1 MALSQN
7 VVINFLTKF
16 DKKGLQR
23 ATKELKGF
31 DKVIASSKFATKA
44 ALVTAGIGAA
54 IALDRLARS
63 SVRAALEQERLD
75 KSIEQSL
82 TSINELGSLAGV
94 KTFITDLQTATNITE
109 DELTPALNGLI
120 ISTGN
125 LSKAQSLLGVA
136 IDTSKGSGVDLLSVT
151 DALGKANRGQF
162 RALGQLG
169 LGFNAVTAEE
179 MGLADITDYLTLKF
193 GGAAQR
199 ATETFGSKLDD
210 LTISAGEAQENLGQG
225 FITAAEIIIGSSG
238 ATDVFGSKLEQLGL
252 NGGYILISLADKIDK
267 IRDAFQS
274 LGKSIDADPILS
286 KIFTF
291 QSIPVLPG
299 LYDGLKKLFG
309 GIAADGKKISETT
322 KETVEQTKE
331 QKEAAAKL
339 AALQAKFDKFAAA
352 ALDKTKKLTKEKAA
366 QAALD
371 KKKAELESMFDIEKI
386 NLQAALSRK
395 LSAED
400 EIRVRLLQKLA
411 DGTTKAID
419 EALRYADVLK
429 VIEDG
434 QITTAEV
441 EMLAK
446 KWGITT
452 VEVLLYLKALFAAN
466 DELRKML
473 ALLDDLAKKK
483 LAPPTAAET
492 DISGIS
498 PKIQQ
503 QILSGADPI
512 AAGEQVR
519 LDLKKVLGKSDPTG
533 SGAAASGR
541 LTAQAIAYYQN
552 LLDIPRMADG
562 GIVNKPTMAMI
573 GEAGAEAVI
582 PLDRMGSMGT
592 KVVVNV
598 QGSVISEGQLQSV
611 IQDVLYNLNRTG
623 AVTQLANL
631 GR

>member
-63 SVRAALEQERLD
+63 SIRAALEQERLD

-125 LSKAQSLLGVA
+125 LSKAQGLLGVA

-199 ATETFGSKLDD
+199 ATATFGSKLDD
-210 LTISAGEAQENLGQG
+210 LKISAGEAQENLGQG
-225 FITAAEIIIGSSG
+225 FITAAEIIIGSSD

-252 NGGYILISLADKIDK
+252 NGGYIVISLADKIDK

-274 LGKSIDADPILS
+274 LGRSIDADPILS
-286 KIFTF
+286 KIFSF

-299 LYDGLKKLFG
+299 LLDLIRKGFG
-309 GIAADGKKISETT
+309 GIAADGKKIAETT
-322 KETVEQTKE
+322 KETVEQTEE
-331 QKEAAAKL
+331 QKAAAAKL

-352 ALDKTKKLTKEKAA
+352 ALDKQKKLTKEKAA

-371 KKKAELESMFDIEKI
+371 KKKAELESMFDIDKI

-400 EIRVRLLQKLA
+400 EIRVKLLQKLA

-419 EALRYADVLK
+419 EALKYADVLK

-434 QITTAEV
+434 KITTAEV

-446 KWGITT
+446 KWGMTT
-452 VEVLLYLKALFAAN
+452 VEVLLYLQQLFAAN

-473 ALLDDLAKKK
+473 ALMDELSKKK
-483 LAPPTAAET
+483 FTLPTVEA
-492 DISGIS
+492 DLSQIS

-519 LDLKKVLGKSDPTG
+519 LDLKKKLGKMDPTG

-541 LTAQAIAYYQN
+541 LTAEAIAYYQN
-552 LLDIPRMADG
+552 LLDIPRMAEG

>member
-16 DKKGLQR
+16 DKKGLQK

-31 DKVIASSKFATKA
+31 DKFIASSKFATKA
-44 ALVTAGIGAA
+44 ALVTAGLASA
-54 IALDRLARS
+54 YALDRLAKS

-75 KSIEQSL
+75 KSVEQSL
-82 TSINELGSLAGV
+82 SSINELGSVAAV
-94 KTFITDLQTATNITE
+94 KTLITDLQTATNITE

-125 LSKAQSLLGVA
+125 LGKAQNLLSVA
-136 IDTSKGSGVDLLSVT
+136 IDTSKGSGVDLLTVT

-179 MGLADITDYLTLKF
+179 MGLAEITDYLILKF
-193 GGAAQR
+193 GGAAKR

-210 LTISAGEAQENLGQG
+210 LKISAGEAQENLGQG
-225 FITAAEIIIGSSG
+225 FITAAEIIIGSSD
-238 ATDVFGSKLEQLGL
+238 ATDVFGAKLELLGL
-252 NGGYILISLADKIDK
+252 NGGYIVIALADKVNK
-267 IRDAFQS
+267 IQDAFS
-274 LGKSIDADPILS
+274 GLSKKINSDPILKFFFGS
-286 KIFTF
+286 AK
-291 QSIPVLPG
+291 SIPVLGGWIDGFRG
-299 LYDGLKKLFG
+299 L
-309 GIAADGKKISETT
+309 AEDGKRIAESSK
-322 KETVEQTKE
+322 KTVEQTEE
-331 QKEAAAKL
+331 QKAAAAKL

-352 ALDKTKKLTKEKAA
+352 ALDKQKKLTKEKAA

-371 KKKAELESMFDIEKI
+371 KKKAELESMFDIDKI

-395 LSAED
+395 LSGED
-400 EIRVRLLQKLA
+400 ELRVKLLQKLA
-411 DGTTKAID
+411 DGTKDAVD
-419 EALRYADVLK
+419 EAQRYADVLK

-446 KWGITT
+446 KWGVTT
-452 VEVLLYLKALFAAN
+452 TEVLLYLKVLFAAN

-473 ALLDDLAKKK
+473 ALMDELNKKK
-483 LAPPTAAET
+483 IAAPTMFDPGYFQNLGQKLVGNPNYAGMSAAEIT
-492 DISGIS
+492 AERYRE
-498 PKIQQ
+498 
-503 QILSGADPI
+503 SGAI
-512 AAGEQVR
+512 QRG
-519 LDLKKVLGKSDPTG
+519 
-533 SGAAASGR
+533 
-541 LTAQAIAYYQN
+541 
-552 LLDIPRMADG
+552 IPLMAEG
-562 GIVNKPTMAMI
+562 GVVSKPTIAMI

-592 KVVVNV
+592 NVVVNV